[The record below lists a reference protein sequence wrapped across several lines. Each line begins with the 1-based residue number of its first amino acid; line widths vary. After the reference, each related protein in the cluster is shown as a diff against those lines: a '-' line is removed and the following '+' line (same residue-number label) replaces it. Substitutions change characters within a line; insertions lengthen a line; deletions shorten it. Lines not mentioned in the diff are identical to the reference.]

1 MKRYGGPSEMNS
13 ICGSHNLT
21 QKFTVLPE
29 KKSPN
34 LYKLAEE
41 YCLEVPKFIE
51 KINGNGIKIG
61 STSDIIIFIVECQF
75 QGLCCTA
82 EAGTK
87 KSAKNMAAKAV
98 IKKLQLY

>member
-1 MKRYGGPSEMNS
+1 MKNPVTY
-13 ICGSHNLT
+13 
-21 QKFTVLPE
+21 
-29 KKSPN
+29 

-41 YCLEVPKFIE
+41 YSLEVPKFIE
-51 KINGNGIKIG
+51 TTDGNGIKIG